1 MPTFSTRANLSLISI
16 GYRLS
21 LFDLRAKIKKVRRV
35 CKIYRGKSE
44 VRAFDISSSREL
56 FAVTVATN
64 EAFYNAILIFR
75 ATEIRVSRFAF
86 DVSLPRRNEAFVGK
100 SYLESSL
107 LRFYRLLAVCRV
119 PGATFATRI
128 VRASVTGCTKPHRK
142 IVSFAV
148 KRRRRNAQR
157 RESGERV
164 GAGIFV
170 LT

>member
-1 MPTFSTRANLSLISI
+1 M
-16 GYRLS
+16 
-21 LFDLRAKIKKVRRV
+21 
-35 CKIYRGKSE
+35 
-44 VRAFDISSSREL
+44 RAFDVSISREL

-64 EAFYNAILIFR
+64 EAFHNAILIFR
-75 ATEIRVSRFAF
+75 ATEIRVFRFAF
-86 DVSLPRRNEAFVGK
+86 DVSSPLCNEAFIGK

-107 LRFYRLLAVCRV
+107 LTFYRLLAARRV

-128 VRASVTGCTKPHRK
+128 VRTGVTGCTKPHRK
-142 IVSFAV
+142 IVSFAI
-148 KRRRRNAQR
+148 KRGTRNAQR